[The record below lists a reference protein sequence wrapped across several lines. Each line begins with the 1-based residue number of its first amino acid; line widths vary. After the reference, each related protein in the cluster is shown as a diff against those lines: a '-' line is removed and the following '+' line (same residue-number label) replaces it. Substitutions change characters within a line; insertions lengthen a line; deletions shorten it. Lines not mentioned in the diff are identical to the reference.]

1 MKNPEKVN
9 LSDSERLEL
18 YRQMDIL
25 TQKRLRIADM
35 KDIGWDEKLLRKNEV
50 TAVCN
55 KYNMYYV

>member
-55 KYNMYYV
+55 K